1 MWDQPNMFSFFRQML
16 SKLKIRHRIF
26 LSLAIPMV
34 ALLIF
39 STDSVWRD
47 YTRYEEMQLV
57 AKLVETTEELGE
69 LAHKLQTERGQ
80 TAGFLGSAE
89 TTTPTNVL
97 EARTATDKELVQF
110 LHVVGELKQV
120 THGELIDGLEAIGL
134 EVKKLKGFREKVDV
148 KSIDGSENLKRFS
161 AIVHHIIE
169 IGYHASG
176 ISSNSEISLGIVALL
191 DLSET
196 KEFAGQ
202 ERALIMGA
210 LTKEKMSDAQF
221 ITFNQL
227 LASQSLMQEGFISNA
242 PEKRREKYRELVGH
256 TKLEPVT
263 KLRDQLVQGYTLFSS
278 MAIKPKPWFEATSA
292 RINALRDLEKQ
303 VASDIHNDAVELS
316 SVAFATM
323 ITSLVIGNA
332 LLLAIG
338 FLGWLISGSITRPII
353 GFRHSMET
361 ISEGNLEEEVYG
373 QQRIDEVG
381 NMARALQVFKIN
393 AIEHHRAEEEAGNVR
408 DNAEE
413 ERKEQETRKAEDA
426 ARTNEAVKAIGDGL
440 KRLSEGDLTVNIS
453 TPFTESLDGLR
464 TNFNASISTLA
475 DTLGLVSGNVGSIH
489 TDAGNMQ
496 TAVGDLSRRTEQQ
509 AASLQE
515 AAAALEE
522 ITETVNSSSERA
534 QDARKIATTA
544 KASTDGAGNVVA
556 SAVEAME
563 RIETA
568 SGEIENIISVIDEI
582 SFQTNL
588 LALNAGVEAARAG
601 DAGRGFAVVAQEV
614 RELAQRSAAAAK
626 EIKGLISTS
635 SEEVKTGVSLVKE
648 TGKALEGIAT
658 HVTEIN
664 EHIGSIADAS
674 DEQAKALSGINSTV
688 YQMDKVTQ
696 DNTKMVRET
705 NTVTQELSGQASSLS
720 DLISK
725 FKLNETKAK
734 QRNAA

>member
-1 MWDQPNMFSFFRQML
+1 MFSFLRQML
-16 SKLKIRHRIF
+16 SKLKIRHRIL
-26 LSLAIPMV
+26 LSLAVPMT
-34 ALLIF
+34 ALLVF
-39 STDSVWRD
+39 STSSVWRD
-47 YTRYEEMQLV
+47 YTKYQEMQLV
-57 AKLVETTEELGE
+57 AKVVETTEELGE

-80 TAGFLGSAE
+80 TAGFLASGD
-89 TTTPTNVL
+89 TKTPANVL
-97 EARTATDKELVQF
+97 EARVATDEELVRF
-110 LHVVGELKQV
+110 HHVVGELKHV
-120 THGELIDGLEAIGL
+120 SRGKLIDGLEAIEH
-134 EVKKLKGFREKVDV
+134 EVGKLKEFREKVDA
-148 KSIDGSENLKRFS
+148 KSIDGSENLKHYS
-161 AIVHHIIE
+161 AIVHHITE
-169 IGYHASG
+169 IGFHASG
-176 ISSNSEISLGIVALL
+176 ISSNSKISLGIIALL

-202 ERALIMGA
+202 ERGLVMGA
-210 LTKEKMSDAQF
+210 LTKGKMSDTQF
-221 ITFNQL
+221 ITFNQH
-227 LASQSLMQEGFISNA
+227 LARQSLTQEAFISNA
-242 PEKRREKYRELVGH
+242 PENRREKYQELVKH

-263 KLRDQLVQGYTLFSS
+263 KLRAQLVQGYTLFSS
-278 MAIKPKPWFEATSA
+278 MAIKPEPWFKSTTD
-292 RINALRDLEKQ
+292 RINALRKLEKQ
-303 VASDIHNDAVELS
+303 VANDVHNDAVELS
-316 SVAFATM
+316 SAAFTTM
-323 ITSLVIGNA
+323 MTSLVIGIA
-332 LLLAIG
+332 LPLAVG

-361 ISEGNLEEEVYG
+361 ISEGNLDEEVYG

-393 AIEHHRAEEEAGNVR
+393 AIEHNRAEEEAAKTR
-408 DNAEE
+408 ANAEK
-413 ERKEQETRKAEDA
+413 ERKEQEAREAEDT

-453 TPFTESLDGLR
+453 TPFTENLDGLR
-464 TNFNASISTLA
+464 TNFNASVSTLA

-489 TDAGNMQ
+489 KDANNMQ
-496 TAVGDLSRRTEQQ
+496 TAVGDLSNRTEQQ

-544 KASTDGAGNVVA
+544 KTSTDDAGKVVA

-568 SGEIENIISVIDEI
+568 SGEIENIIGAIDEI
-582 SFQTNL
+582 AFQTSL

-601 DAGRGFAVVAQEV
+601 DAGAGFSVVAQEV

-626 EIKGLISTS
+626 EIKSLISTS
-635 SEEVKTGVSLVKE
+635 SEEVKTGVNLVEE

-664 EHIGSIADAS
+664 EHISSIADAS
-674 DEQAKALSGINSTV
+674 NEQARALSGINSTV
-688 YQMDKVTQ
+688 YQMDLVTQ

-705 NTVTQELSGQASSLS
+705 NTVTQELSSQADNLS
-720 DLISK
+720 ELISK
-725 FKLNETKAK
+725 FKLGEAK
-734 QRNAA
+734 RRAA